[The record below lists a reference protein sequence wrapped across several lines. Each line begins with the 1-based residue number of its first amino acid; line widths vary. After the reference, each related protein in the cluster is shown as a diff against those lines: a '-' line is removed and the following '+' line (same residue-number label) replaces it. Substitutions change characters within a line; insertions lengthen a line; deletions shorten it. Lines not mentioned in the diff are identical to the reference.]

1 MYITF
6 KTIYM
11 KYVKISEEDFIKLK
25 KLNDTN
31 IMFLGYEYGATS
43 MAIREILEKQVLID
57 KAEEDSW
64 DNFKTGDMK

>member
-1 MYITF
+1 
-6 KTIYM
+6 M